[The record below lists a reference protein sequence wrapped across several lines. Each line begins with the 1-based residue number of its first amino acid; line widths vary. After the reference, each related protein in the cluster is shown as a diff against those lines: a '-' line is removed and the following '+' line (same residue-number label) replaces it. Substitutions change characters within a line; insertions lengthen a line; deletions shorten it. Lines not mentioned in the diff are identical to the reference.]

1 MLPLRRET
9 DALEANQRELALI
22 EDVLLRSIKN
32 AMTCLPP
39 PSPLRKSPTPGGA
52 ASSSGAGGS
61 AETSAEASRSDGVA
75 EGGEDGEGEGGTT
88 LSMMERV
95 ASDLVLSA
103 RQAAHANA
111 RLGHA
116 MSQEREGHM
125 AARALAQKRL
135 SYLSAEVNSRLLFTP
150 QADRRLASS
159 SAAVGSS
166 AGVAFAALMLPTL
179 RGGQPSHWLS
189 AESVESLR
197 RWCEDEGMPLQALKC
212 VVGRVVHISG
222 PIEVPAADA
231 SHDGSESRSSGKAS
245 DRSVVAIER
254 ADENVYNLPA
264 GEHYYVVH
272 AEMVM
277 QHRWSVL

>member
-1 MLPLRRET
+1 MLPLRREM
-9 DALEANQRELALI
+9 DALEASQRELVLV
-22 EDVLLRSIKN
+22 EDVLMRSIKN

-39 PSPLRKSPTPGGA
+39 PTPQRKSPTPGSA
-52 ASSSGAGGS
+52 ASSSGGTGGS
-61 AETSAEASRSDGVA
+61 AETSVEASTSDGIA
-75 EGGEDGEGEGGTT
+75 EGGEEGEGESVTT
-88 LSMMERV
+88 LAMMERV
-95 ASDLVLSA
+95 ASDLVSSA

-125 AARALAQKRL
+125 AARALAQKRI

-150 QADRRLASS
+150 QSDRRLSS
-159 SAAVGSS
+159 SAASLGSS
-166 AGVAFAALMLPTL
+166 SGVSFAALMLPTL
-179 RGGQPSHWLS
+179 RGGHPSHWLS

-222 PIEVPAADA
+222 PIEVPGADA
-231 SHDGSESRSSGKAS
+231 SHDGKAS
-245 DRSVVAIER
+245 DRSDVAVER

-277 QHRWSVL
+277 QHRWSVV